1 MCLVTIAFEQEAEFP
16 LIVAANRDE
25 FHARP
30 TQEADWWPDSPDI
43 VGGRDLQ
50 AGGTWLALHRDGR
63 FATITNYRDAVPSI
77 AGQRSRGH
85 LVTEFLLSHTSAID
99 YLQKIDGD
107 AYAGFNLLVFDG
119 QQLAWHS
126 NRADDPRIL
135 DPGVY
140 GLSNALLDS
149 PWHKVRRSKRA
160 LTDLIASRTINE
172 SQLLRNLKDTT
183 VAPVDDIE
191 SDHLP
196 FDKARAISAPFIVL
210 PDYGTRSSS
219 AVIRDRQ
226 GRWRFVEQ
234 RFNAAGAA
242 TGKSSFSFVES
253 GKNPL

>member
-1 MCLVTIAFEQEAEFP
+1 MCLVTIAFEQDAEFP

-30 TQEADWWPDSPDI
+30 TQDADWWPDSPNI

-63 FATITNYRDAVPSI
+63 FATITNYRDAVPSV

-85 LVTEFLLSHTSAID
+85 LVTEFLLDDASAID
-99 YLQKIDGD
+99 YLGKIDGN
-107 AYAGFNLLVFDG
+107 AYAGFNLCVFDG

-126 NRADDPRIL
+126 NRANESRIL
-135 DPGVY
+135 GPGTY

-149 PWHKVRRSKRA
+149 PWHKVKRTKRA
-160 LTDLIASRTINE
+160 LGELIESRAINE
-172 SQLLRNLKDTT
+172 SQLLRMLKDTT
-183 VAPVDDIE
+183 VAPVDKVE
-191 SDHLP
+191 SEHLP

-219 AVIRDRQ
+219 AVIRDRH

-234 RFNAAGAA
+234 RFNAGGAA
-242 TGKSSFSFVES
+242 TGRSSFSFVES